1 MRYTRMNGMKA
12 MEMKAALTFTCLNIK
27 KLVRMLEYRDKKT
40 LNSSSFL
47 SVLRQKFKNVLP
59 YQKKAYHASCM
70 IGFCLR
76 SEPIRGWVID
86 VELLL

>member
-12 MEMKAALTFTCLNIK
+12 MEMKAALTFNCLNIK

-47 SVLRQKFKNVLP
+47 SVLRQKIKNVLP
-59 YQKKAYHASCM
+59 YQKKPTMQAA
-70 IGFCLR
+70 
-76 SEPIRGWVID
+76 W
-86 VELLL
+86 